1 MENIYLFQHTGP
13 SLFKYTVL
21 EDGSLEFPTWDD
33 AVFYA
38 DKMLL
43 SNFTIQR
50 DINTGKAKV
59 KVLCPTSQRS

>member
-1 MENIYLFQHTGP
+1 MQNANF
-13 SLFKYTVL
+13 FNYTIL

-38 DKMLL
+38 DKMLC

-50 DINTGKAKV
+50 DMNTGKAKV
-59 KVLCPTSQRS
+59 KILCPTSQHS